1 MQLPGITIN
10 TESRIIVRRTLPTTG
25 EILVQRGQ
33 RVEALDVVARAEL
46 PRRYR
51 VIDVARRLAQ
61 PKVDMSQVMRK
72 AKGDPV
78 KVNEIIATARG
89 GLPFL
94 QRSVRAP
101 AAGYIA
107 AIGPGW
113 VLLETERT
121 TVEVQAFINGIV
133 TKIISQREVIIEA
146 NGAVI
151 EAACGFGGEAYGR
164 LHRLVDSPFASLQA
178 ETLDASVKQTI
189 LVGGRSVDE
198 AGLRQAEAMQVRGI
212 IVGSIDASLLNLS
225 PPVKVRVV
233 ATEGFG
239 NLPISPYTFG
249 TLTALSGREV
259 SIRGQTPGLTS
270 PNKEAETTPPII
282 LATTSYG
289 SGSSAFPQ
297 SADDQ
302 QGRQIKVGSRV
313 RITQGKLLG
322 ATGHISSL
330 PPEPQ
335 ATGSGIVAPGAYVT
349 IDEQLHF
356 IPWAN
361 LEQVN

>member
-10 TESRIIVRRTLPTTG
+10 TESRIVVRRTLSATG

-61 PKVDMSQVMRK
+61 PKIDMSQVMRK
-72 AKGDPV
+72 AEGDLV
-78 KVNEIIATARG
+78 KANEIIATARG

-94 QRSVRAP
+94 QRSARAP

-121 TVEVQAFINGIV
+121 TVEIQAFINGIV
-133 TKIISQREVIIEA
+133 TRIIPQREIIIEA
-146 NGAVI
+146 NGVVI

-164 LHRLVDSPFASLQA
+164 LHRLVDSPFTSL
-178 ETLDASVKQTI
+178 ETEALDASVKQTI

-198 AGLRQAEAMQVRGI
+198 AVLRQAEAMQVRGI
-212 IVGSIDASLLNLS
+212 IVGSIDASLLDLD

-239 NLPISPYTFG
+239 NLPMSPYTFG

-259 SIRGQTPGLTS
+259 SIRGQTPALTS
-270 PNKEAETTPPII
+270 PHKETGTNPPVI

-289 SGSSAFPQ
+289 SGSGAFPQ
-297 SADDQ
+297 STDDQ
-302 QGRQIKVGSRV
+302 QGRQVKVGSRV
-313 RITQGKLLG
+313 RVTQGKLLG
-322 ATGHISSL
+322 ATGHIDSL

-335 ATGSGIVAPGAYVT
+335 PTGSGIVVPGAYVT
-349 IDEQLHF
+349 IDEQVHY

>member
-10 TESRIIVRRTLPTTG
+10 AESRIIVRRTLPTAG

-33 RVEALDVVARAEL
+33 RVEALDIVARAEL

-61 PKVDMSQVMRK
+61 PKVDMRQVMLK
-72 AKGDPV
+72 AEGEPV
-78 KVNEIIATARG
+78 KANETIATARG

-94 QRSVRAP
+94 QRSARAP

-107 AIGPGW
+107 VIGPGW
-113 VLLETERT
+113 ILLEIERT
-121 TVEVQAFINGIV
+121 TVEIQAFISGIV
-133 TKIISQREVIIEA
+133 SKIIPQREVIIEA
-146 NGAVI
+146 NGAII

-164 LHRLVDSPFASLQA
+164 LHRLVDSPFTSLEA
-178 ETLDASVKQTI
+178 EALNASVKQTI

-198 AGLRQAEAMQVRGI
+198 AVLRQAEVMQVRGI
-212 IVGSIDASLLNLS
+212 IVGSIDASLLNLT

-239 NLPISPYTFG
+239 NLPMSPYTFG
-249 TLTALSGREV
+249 MLTALSGREV
-259 SIRGQTPGLTS
+259 SIRGQTPILPP
-270 PNKEAETTPPII
+270 PNRETETDPPII

-302 QGRQIKVGSRV
+302 QGRQIRVGSRV

-322 ATGHISSL
+322 ATGHIDSL
-330 PPEPQ
+330 PSEPQ
-335 ATGSGIVAPGAYVT
+335 STESGIVTPGAYVI
-349 IDEQLHF
+349 IDDQVHY